1 LGREPHLSVTLA
13 ILSSIT
19 SLGALIYFIDIVS
32 ESIHLWDTIANRA
45 YCKKDRGVILA
56 HGIMVLDG
64 CIDKPEVERDRRDI
78 EERYEVVVKACQ

>member
-1 LGREPHLSVTLA
+1 M
-13 ILSSIT
+13 
-19 SLGALIYFIDIVS
+19 
-32 ESIHLWDTIANRA
+32 WDTIANQA

-78 EERYEVVVKACQ
+78 EERYEAVVKACQ